1 MDTSAHLLAP
11 KLLDWPAPAP
21 GHPQSLVF
29 RSASVPAHGLYAEH
43 QHAWGEFV
51 AAYSGVMEVKVAQH
65 HYLAPPS
72 YGIWLPPDLPH
83 TGLNRRAAQHC
94 SLYVA
99 PALCAGLPATPCA
112 LTIGP
117 LVRAL
122 MDTLRDERP
131 PDSAADH
138 AAHQR
143 LLRVLL
149 DRLQQA
155 PRAGSYLPS
164 TDDPAL
170 QAVLAAMQRQPHDDR
185 PLRDW
190 ALSVHLTERTLMRRA
205 QRELGM
211 PLAQWRQRLR
221 VVLALPRL
229 EAGQSVENVALDLGY
244 SSASAFI
251 AMFKRL
257 MGCTP
262 DEFRRGGTPART
274 LGTPQND
281 EEKA

>member
-1 MDTSAHLLAP
+1 MDPNAHILPP

-29 RSASVPAHGLYAEH
+29 RNAAVPAHGLYAEH
-43 QHAWGEFV
+43 RHAWGEFV

-72 YGIWLPPDLPH
+72 YGIWLPPELPH
-83 TGLNRRAAQHC
+83 TGLNRRAAHHG

-99 PALCAGLPATPCA
+99 QALCAGMPATPCA
-112 LTIGP
+112 LTISP

-122 MDTLRDERP
+122 MDALRDARP
-131 PDSAADH
+131 PTSASAH

-143 LLRVLL
+143 LLQVLL
-149 DRLQQA
+149 DQLQQA

-164 TDDPAL
+164 SDDPAL
-170 QAVLAAMQRQPHDDR
+170 QAVLEAMQRQPQDER
-185 PLRDW
+185 PLREW
-190 ALSVHLTERTLMRRA
+190 AHSVHLTERTLMRRA

-211 PLAQWRQRLR
+211 PLAHWRQRLR

-229 EAGQSVENVALDLGY
+229 EGGQSVENVALDLGY

-262 DEFRRGGTPART
+262 DEFRRSGAPTRA
-274 LGTPQND
+274 LGTAQHNKEIP
-281 EEKA
+281 